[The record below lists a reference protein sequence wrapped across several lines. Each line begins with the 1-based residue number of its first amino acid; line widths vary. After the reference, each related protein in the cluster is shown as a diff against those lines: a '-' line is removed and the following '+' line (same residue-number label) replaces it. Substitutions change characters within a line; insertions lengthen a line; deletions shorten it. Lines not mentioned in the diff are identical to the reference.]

1 MSTRLLIRG
10 GRVIDPGQRKDR
22 IADLLVEDGRIAAWD
37 PGRVE
42 SVQVFNAEGLIIA
55 PGLVELHAE
64 LREPGWEEDET
75 IETGLRAAVRGGFT
89 SVGCLPSTEPP
100 IDTPAGVQFVQAKAR
115 QAKLAKAYVIACIS
129 QNREGQQLAEIGGLA
144 ETGAVAFSD
153 ADRPVQNAALF
164 RRALQY
170 CQMFDRPVLNFPD
183 VQELSGRG
191 VMHEG
196 LVSTVLGLPGIPS
209 AAEDVMTG
217 RDLRLAEATG
227 GRLHLANISSGGS
240 VELIRKFKARG
251 IPVTASTSIVH
262 CVLTDETLRS
272 FETRFKIH
280 PPLRDSTD
288 VESCVS
294 GLIDQTIDVISSGH
308 APRAAEKKML
318 ELDRAPFGMSGL
330 ETCLSLAATYLV
342 RTGRLEWISLLE
354 RLATAPARVLGIDA
368 GSLREGAAADIVA
381 IDPQA
386 EWTVQPQQFAS
397 KCNSSP
403 LNGERLYGQVAVT
416 WVDGHPVFRADE
428 AADRWL

>member
-1 MSTRLLIRG
+1 MSQRLLIRG
-10 GRVIDPGQRKDR
+10 GRVIDPSQRKDR
-22 IADLLVEDGRIAAWD
+22 NADLLIDEGRIAAWD
-37 PGRVE
+37 PGTVDDAE
-42 SVQVFNAEGLIIA
+42 VFDATGWIVA

-75 IETGLRAAVRGGFT
+75 IESGLQAAVRGGFT
-89 SVGCLPSTEPP
+89 SVACLPNTRPP
-100 IDTPAGVQFVQAKAR
+100 IDTAAGVQFVQAKAR
-115 QAKLAKAYVIACIS
+115 QSRLAKVHVIACIS

-144 ETGAVAFSD
+144 ETGAVAFCD
-153 ADRPVQNAALF
+153 ADHPVQNAALF

-170 CQMFDRPVLNFPD
+170 CQMFDRPVFNFPN
-183 VQELSGRG
+183 VEELSSGG

-196 LVSTVLGLPGIPS
+196 LVSTILGLPSIPA

-227 GRLHLANISSGGS
+227 GRLHLANISSAGS
-240 VELIRKFKARG
+240 VELIRRFKARG

-280 PPLRDSTD
+280 PPLRTAEDM
-288 VESCVS
+288 ESCIS
-294 GLIDQTIDVISSGH
+294 ALIDGTIDVISSGH

-330 ETCLSLAATYLV
+330 ETCLSLAATHLV
-342 RTGRLEWISLLE
+342 RTGRLDWLTLLD
-354 RLATAPARVLGIDA
+354 RLSTRPAQVLGIEA
-368 GSLREGAAADIVA
+368 GSLKEGAPADIVA

-386 EWTVQPQQFAS
+386 EWVVNPDEFAS
-397 KCNSSP
+397 RCTSSP
-403 LNGERLYGQVAVT
+403 VAGERLYGQVAAT
-416 WVDGHPVFRADE
+416 WVDGRLVYQRPGSRT
-428 AADRWL
+428 